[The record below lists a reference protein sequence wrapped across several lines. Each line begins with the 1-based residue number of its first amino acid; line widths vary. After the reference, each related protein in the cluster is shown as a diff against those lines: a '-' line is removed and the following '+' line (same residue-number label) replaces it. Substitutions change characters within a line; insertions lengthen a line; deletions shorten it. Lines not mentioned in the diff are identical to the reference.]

1 MIIII
6 ISSFL
11 SHLKRGYIIFREKTN
26 LHFDN
31 ESNIHMDFE
40 KHEEHDYNPDLDSL
54 MSHTNHAL
62 KIIKEMG

>member
-11 SHLKRGYIIFREKTN
+11 NHLKRGYIIFWEKTN
-26 LHFDN
+26 LCFDN

-40 KHEEHDYNPDLDSL
+40 KHEDHDYNPNLDSL
-54 MSHTNHAL
+54 MSHTNHVL
-62 KIIKEMG
+62 KIIKEIG